1 MQFKNELSCIKR
13 ITDNNSGY
21 IPTLVGDV
29 PFHDTIEGVVF
40 RSNEDPNC
48 RTIMLFNADSLQ
60 LTQLQNSKNQILM
73 ADEFNEALYVD
84 SDCSFKYDYSYLD
97 KD

>member
-1 MQFKNELSCIKR
+1 MKSIHVIESSSNSSLLEDLHDSKMVSNERLMQFKNELSCIKR

-48 RTIMLFNADSLQ
+48 RTIMLFNADSL
-60 LTQLQNSKNQILM
+60 
-73 ADEFNEALYVD
+73 
-84 SDCSFKYDYSYLD
+84 
-97 KD
+97 